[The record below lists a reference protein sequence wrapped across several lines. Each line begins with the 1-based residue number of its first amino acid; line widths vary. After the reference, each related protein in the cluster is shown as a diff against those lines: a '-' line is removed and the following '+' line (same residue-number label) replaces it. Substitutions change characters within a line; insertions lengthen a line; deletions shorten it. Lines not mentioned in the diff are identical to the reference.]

1 MMPMVY
7 LDHSATTPLDPDVL
21 EAMMPYLTEEFGNAS
36 SVYGL
41 GQRARQ
47 AIDQARDDVA
57 AFYGVAAKEVIFT
70 SGGTEGDNFAF
81 QGIAQRNRDRGRH
94 VITSTI
100 EHDAVLRSADALERD
115 GFEVTRL
122 PVDGFGLVDP
132 EALRQALRPDTI
144 LVSIMHAN
152 NEIGTIEPIPE
163 LVAVTRERSQA
174 YFHTD
179 AVQSTGKI
187 PTTIE
192 DLGVDLLSMSAHKL
206 HGPKGVGCLVVRSGV
221 RLEPQMLGGGHERNR
236 RAGTE
241 NVAGIV
247 GLARAVT
254 IARRD
259 LDPNTAHLIRLRDRL
274 IAGILDRIPRAQLTG
289 HPQQRLP
296 HHASFL
302 FEGVEGESLLL
313 QLDMEGI
320 AASSGSACTS
330 GSLEP
335 SHVILALGYPRE
347 RALGSLRLSVGKGN
361 TDADVDLVLERLP
374 QMVARLRVMA
384 PTSAA

>member
-1 MMPMVY
+1 MVY
-7 LDHSATTPLDPDVL
+7 LDHSATTPLDPEVL
-21 EAMMPYLTEEFGNAS
+21 QAMMPYLTEEFGNAS

-47 AIDQARDDVA
+47 AIDQARDEVA
-57 AFYGVAAKEVIFT
+57 AFYGVVAKEVIFT
-70 SGGTEGDNFAF
+70 SGGTEGDNFALR
-81 QGIAQRNRDRGRH
+81 GIAERNADRGRH
-94 VITSTI
+94 IITSTV
-100 EHDAVLRSADALERD
+100 EHDAVLRSAEALERD

-122 PVDGFGLVDP
+122 RVDRFGLVDP
-132 EALRQALRPDTI
+132 AALSEALRPDTI

-152 NEIGTIEPIPE
+152 NEVGTIEPIRE
-163 LVAVTRERSQA
+163 LVAVTRERSDA

-187 PTTIE
+187 PVRVDE
-192 DLGVDLLSMSAHKL
+192 LGVDLLSMSAHKL
-206 HGPKGVGCLVVRSGV
+206 HGPKGVGCLIVRSGV
-221 RLEPQMLGGGHERNR
+221 RLEPQLHGGGHERNR

-247 GLARAVT
+247 GLAEAVG
-254 IARRD
+254 IASRD
-259 LDPNTAHLIRLRDRL
+259 LTTNTAHLTALRDRL
-274 IAGILDRIPRAQLTG
+274 IEGVLDRIPGAELTG

-302 FEGVEGESLLL
+302 FAGVEGESLLL
-313 QLDMEGI
+313 QLDMDGI

-330 GSLEP
+330 GSLEA

-361 TDADVDLVLERLP
+361 TDADIDLVLARLP
-374 QMVARLRVMA
+374 AMVARLRAMA
-384 PTSAA
+384 PISAA

>member
-1 MMPMVY
+1 MVY
-7 LDHSATTPLDPDVL
+7 LDHSATTPLDPEVL
-21 EAMMPYLTEEFGNAS
+21 QAMMPYLTEEFGNAS

-47 AIDQARDDVA
+47 AIDQARDEVA

-70 SGGTEGDNFAF
+70 SGGTEADNFAF
-81 QGIAQRNRDRGRH
+81 QGIAARNTDRGRH

-100 EHDAVLRSADALERD
+100 EHDAVLRSAEALERD

-122 PVDGFGLVDP
+122 PVDRDGLVDP
-132 EALRQALRPDTI
+132 SELRGALRPDTI

-152 NEIGTIEPIPE
+152 NEIGTIEPIRE
-163 LVAVTRERSQA
+163 LVAVTRELSRA

-187 PTTIE
+187 PTGI
-192 DLGVDLLSMSAHKL
+192 DGLGVDLLSMSAHKL

-247 GLARAVT
+247 GLAKALG
-254 IARRD
+254 IAQRD
-259 LDPNTAHLIRLRDRL
+259 MAKNTAHLVGLRDRL
-274 IAGILDRIPRAQLTG
+274 IDGVLDRIPGAELTG
-289 HPQQRLP
+289 HRVSRLP

-302 FEGVEGESLLL
+302 FQGVEGESLLL
-313 QLDMEGI
+313 QLDMDGI

-361 TDADVDLVLERLP
+361 TDADAHLVLDRLP
-374 QMVARLRVMA
+374 EMVARLRAMA
-384 PTSAA
+384 PISAA

>member
-1 MMPMVY
+1 MGPMVY
-7 LDHSATTPLDPDVL
+7 LDHSATTPLDPQVL
-21 EAMMPYLTEEFGNAS
+21 QAMMPYLCEQFGNAS
-36 SVYGL
+36 SVYSL

-47 AIDQARDDVA
+47 AIDQARDEVA
-57 AFYGVAAKEVIFT
+57 AFYGVQAKEIVFT
-70 SGGTEGDNFAF
+70 SGGTEGDNLAWR
-81 QGIAQRNRDRGRH
+81 GVAARNADRGRH
-94 VITSTI
+94 LVTSAV
-100 EHDAVLRSADALERD
+100 EHDAVLRSADALEKE

-122 PVDGFGLVDP
+122 PVDRTGLIDP
-132 EALRQALRPDTI
+132 DDLARALRRDTI

-152 NEIGTIEPIPE
+152 NEIGTIEPLRE
-163 LVAVTRERSQA
+163 LVSVTRKHSA
-174 YFHTD
+174 ATFHTD

-187 PTTIE
+187 PTRVE

-206 HGPKGVGCLVVRSGV
+206 HGPKGVGCLVIRSGV

-247 GLARAVT
+247 GLAKALR
-254 IARRD
+254 IAERD
-259 LDPNTAHLIRLRDRL
+259 AERNNAHLRRLRDRL
-274 IAGILDRIPRAQLTG
+274 IDGILSRIPGSTLTG
-289 HPQQRLP
+289 HPAQRLP

-302 FEGVEGESLLL
+302 FDGVEGESLLL

-335 SHVILALGYPRE
+335 SHVILALGVDRD
-347 RALGSLRLSVGKGN
+347 RALGSLRLSLGKGN
-361 TDADVDLVLERLP
+361 TDAEVDRVLDRLP
-374 QMVARLRVMA
+374 AMVTRLRAMA
-384 PTSAA
+384 PISVA

>member
-1 MMPMVY
+1 MVY
-7 LDHSATTPLDPDVL
+7 LDHSATTPLDPEVL
-21 EAMMPYLTEEFGNAS
+21 QAMMPYLTEEFGNAS

-47 AIDQARDDVA
+47 AIDQARDEVA
-57 AFYGVAAKEVIFT
+57 AFYGVVAKEVIFT
-70 SGGTEGDNFAF
+70 SGGTEGDNFALR
-81 QGIAQRNRDRGRH
+81 GIAERNADRGRH
-94 VITSTI
+94 IITSTI
-100 EHDAVLRSADALERD
+100 EHDAVLRSAEALERD

-122 PVDGFGLVDP
+122 RVDRFGLVDP
-132 EALRQALRPDTI
+132 AALSEALRPDTI

-152 NEIGTIEPIPE
+152 NEVGTIEPIHE
-163 LVAVTRERSQA
+163 LVAVTRERSDA

-187 PTTIE
+187 PVRVDE
-192 DLGVDLLSMSAHKL
+192 LGVDLLSMSAHKL
-206 HGPKGVGCLVVRSGV
+206 HGPKGVGCLIVRSGV
-221 RLEPQMLGGGHERNR
+221 RLEPQLHGGGHERNR

-241 NVAGIV
+241 NVAGVV
-247 GLARAVT
+247 GLAKAMG
-254 IARRD
+254 IASRD
-259 LDPNTAHLIRLRDRL
+259 LTTNTAHLTALRDRL
-274 IAGILDRIPRAQLTG
+274 IEGVLDRIPGAELTG

-302 FEGVEGESLLL
+302 FAGVEGESLLL
-313 QLDMEGI
+313 QLDMDGI

-330 GSLEP
+330 GSLEA

-361 TDADVDLVLERLP
+361 TDADIDLVLARLP
-374 QMVARLRVMA
+374 VMVARLRAMA
-384 PTSAA
+384 PISAA

>member
-7 LDHSATTPLDPDVL
+7 LDHSATTPLDPEVL
-21 EAMMPYLTEEFGNAS
+21 QAMMPYLTTEFGNAS

-70 SGGTEGDNFAF
+70 SGGTEGDNYAL
-81 QGIAQRNRDRGRH
+81 QGIARRNSDRGRH
-94 VITSTI
+94 VVTSTI
-100 EHDAVLRSADALERD
+100 EHDAVLRSAEALERD
-115 GFEVTRL
+115 GFEITRL
-122 PVDGFGLVDP
+122 RVDRFGMVDP
-132 EALRQALRPDTI
+132 EALRRALRPDTI

-152 NEIGTIEPIPE
+152 NEIGTIEPIRE
-163 LVAVTRERSQA
+163 LVAVTRDGSDA

-187 PTTIE
+187 PTTVE
-192 DLGVDLLSMSAHKL
+192 ELGVDLLSMSAHKL

-247 GLARAVT
+247 GLAKAVN

-259 LDPNTAHLIRLRDRL
+259 LETNTAHLTRLRDRL
-274 IAGILDRIPRAQLTG
+274 IAGVLDRIPQAELTG
-289 HPQQRLP
+289 HPRQRLP

-335 SHVILALGYPRE
+335 SHVILALGYPRD
-347 RALGSLRLSVGKGN
+347 RALGSLRLSVGKDN
-361 TDADVDLVLERLP
+361 TDADIDVVLERLP
-374 QMVARLRVMA
+374 QMVARLRLMA
-384 PTSAA
+384 PISAA

>member
-1 MMPMVY
+1 MVY
-7 LDHSATTPLDPDVL
+7 LDHSATTPLDPEVL
-21 EAMMPYLTEEFGNAS
+21 QAMMPYLTGEFGNAS

-47 AIDQARDDVA
+47 AIDQARDEVA
-57 AFYGVAAKEVIFT
+57 GFYGVAAKEVIFT

-81 QGIAQRNRDRGRH
+81 RGIAERNAERGRH

-100 EHDAVLRSADALERD
+100 EHDAVLRSAEDLERE

-122 PVDGFGLVDP
+122 PVDRTGLVDP
-132 EALRQALRPDTI
+132 TDLERALRKDTI
-144 LVSIMHAN
+144 LVSIMMAN
-152 NEIGTIEPIPE
+152 NEIGTIEPIAE
-163 LVAVTRERSQA
+163 LVEITRNHSDA

-179 AVQSTGKI
+179 AVQATGKI
-187 PTTIE
+187 PTSVDE
-192 DLGVDLLSMSAHKL
+192 LGVDLLSMSAHKL
-206 HGPKGVGCLVVRSGV
+206 HGPKGVGALIVRSGV
-221 RLEPQMLGGGHERNR
+221 RLQPQIVGGGHERNR

-247 GLARAVT
+247 GLAKALT
-254 IARRD
+254 IAQRD
-259 LDPNTAHLIRLRDRL
+259 LERNTEHLTTLRDRL
-274 IAGILDRIPRAQLTG
+274 IEGVLDRIPRTELTG
-289 HPQQRLP
+289 HPVKRLP

-302 FEGVEGESLLL
+302 FQGVEGESLLL

-335 SHVILALGYPRE
+335 SHVILALGYPRD
-347 RALGSLRLSVGKGN
+347 RALGSLRLSVGKD
-361 TDADVDLVLERLP
+361 TSDVEIDLVLDRLP
-374 QMVARLRVMA
+374 GMVARLRTMA
-384 PTSAA
+384 PISAA

>member
-1 MMPMVY
+1 MIY
-7 LDHSATTPLDPDVL
+7 LDHSATTPLDPEVL
-21 EAMMPYLTEEFGNAS
+21 DAMLPYLTREFGNAS

-47 AIDQARDDVA
+47 AIDQARDEVA
-57 AFYGVAAKEVIFT
+57 AFYGVQAKEVIFT
-70 SGGTEGDNFAF
+70 SGGTEGDNLAWR
-81 QGIAQRNRDRGRH
+81 GIAVRNQDRGRH
-94 VITSTI
+94 LITSTI
-100 EHDAVLRSADALERD
+100 EHDAVLRSAAALEAE

-122 PVDGFGLVDP
+122 PVDRYGLVVPDDLAH
-132 EALRQALRPDTI
+132 ALRKDTI

-152 NEIGTIEPIPE
+152 NEVGTIEPLQE
-163 LVAVTRERSQA
+163 LAALTHERSSA

-187 PTTIE
+187 ETRADT
-192 DLGVDLLSMSAHKL
+192 LGVDLLSMSAHKL

-221 RLEPQMLGGGHERNR
+221 RMQPQMLGGGHERNR

-247 GLARAVT
+247 GLARALS
-254 IARRD
+254 IAQRD
-259 LDPNTAHLIRLRDRL
+259 LARNTTHLVRLRDRL
-274 IAGILDRIPRAQLTG
+274 ISEVLRRIPGSSLTG

-302 FEGVEGESLLL
+302 FDDIEGESLLL

-335 SHVILALGYPRE
+335 SHVILALGYPRD
-347 RALGSLRLSVGKGN
+347 RALGSLRLSLGKGN
-361 TDADVDLVLERLP
+361 TDQDVDRLLDVLP
-374 QMVARLRVMA
+374 AMVARLRAMS
-384 PTSAA
+384 PISAA

>member
-1 MMPMVY
+1 
-7 LDHSATTPLDPDVL
+7 
-21 EAMMPYLTEEFGNAS
+21 
-36 SVYGL
+36 
-41 GQRARQ
+41 
-47 AIDQARDDVA
+47 
-57 AFYGVAAKEVIFT
+57 
-70 SGGTEGDNFAF
+70 
-81 QGIAQRNRDRGRH
+81 
-94 VITSTI
+94 
-100 EHDAVLRSADALERD
+100 
-115 GFEVTRL
+115 
-122 PVDGFGLVDP
+122 VDP

-152 NEIGTIEPIPE
+152 NEIGTIEPIRE
-163 LVAVTRERSQA
+163 LVAVTREHSDA

-187 PTTIE
+187 PTVVE
-192 DLGVDLLSMSAHKL
+192 ELGVDLLSMSAHKL

-247 GLARAVT
+247 GLAKAVA

-259 LDPNTAHLIRLRDRL
+259 LASNTAHLIQLRDRL
-274 IAGILDRIPRAQLTG
+274 IAGIRDRIPGAELTG
-289 HPQQRLP
+289 HPVQRLP

-335 SHVILALGYPRE
+335 SHVILGLGYPRD

-361 TDADVDLVLERLP
+361 TDADIDLVLERLP
-374 QMVARLRVMA
+374 QMVARLRLMA
-384 PTSAA
+384 PISAA

>member
-1 MMPMVY
+1 MPMVY
-7 LDHSATTPLDPDVL
+7 LDHSATTPLDPEVL

-70 SGGTEGDNFAF
+70 SGGTEGDNFALH
-81 QGIAQRNRDRGRH
+81 GIALRNRDRGRH

-100 EHDAVLRSADALERD
+100 EHDAVLRSAEALERD
-115 GFEVTRL
+115 GFEITRL
-122 PVDGFGLVDP
+122 PVDRFGVVEP
-132 EALRQALRPDTI
+132 ETLRQALRPDTI

-152 NEIGTIEPIPE
+152 NEIGTIEPIRE
-163 LVAVTRERSQA
+163 LVAVTREGGDA

-187 PTTIE
+187 PTAID

-247 GLARAVT
+247 GLAKAVN

-259 LDPNTAHLIRLRDRL
+259 LEANTAHLVRLRDRL
-274 IAGILDRIPRAQLTG
+274 IAGVLDRIPRAELTG
-289 HPQQRLP
+289 HPRQRLP

-361 TDADVDLVLERLP
+361 TDADIDVVLERLP
-374 QMVARLRVMA
+374 QMVARLRLMA
-384 PTSAA
+384 PISAA

>member
-1 MMPMVY
+1 MVY
-7 LDHSATTPLDPDVL
+7 LDHSATTPLDPEVL
-21 EAMMPYLTEEFGNAS
+21 QAMMPYLTEEFGNAS

-47 AIDQARDDVA
+47 AIDQARDEVA

-70 SGGTEGDNFAF
+70 SGGTEGDNLAF
-81 QGIAQRNRDRGRH
+81 RGIAARNADRGRH
-94 VITSTI
+94 VITTTI
-100 EHDAVLRSADALERD
+100 EHDAVLRSAEALERD
-115 GFEVTRL
+115 GFDVTRL
-122 PVDGFGLVDP
+122 LVDRFGLVDP
-132 EALRQALRPDTI
+132 QALREALRPDTI

-152 NEIGTIEPIPE
+152 NEIGTIEPIRE
-163 LVAVTRERSQA
+163 LVGVTRERSDA

-187 PTTIE
+187 PVRV
-192 DLGVDLLSMSAHKL
+192 DQLGVDLLSMSAHKL
-206 HGPKGVGCLVVRSGV
+206 HGPKGVGGLIARSGV
-221 RLEPQMLGGGHERNR
+221 RLEPQLLGGGHERNR

-247 GLARAVT
+247 GLAKAVG
-254 IARRD
+254 IAHRD
-259 LDPNTAHLIRLRDRL
+259 MDKNMAQLTALRDRL
-274 IAGILDRIPRAQLTG
+274 IEGVLDRIPRAELTG
-289 HPQQRLP
+289 HPQRRLP

-302 FEGVEGESLLL
+302 FQAIEGESLLL

-335 SHVILALGYPRE
+335 SHVILALGYPQE

-361 TDADVDLVLERLP
+361 TDADIDLVLDRLP
-374 QMVARLRVMA
+374 AMVGRLRAMA
-384 PTSAA
+384 PISAA

>member
-1 MMPMVY
+1 MPMVY
-7 LDHSATTPLDPDVL
+7 LDHSATTPLDPEVL
-21 EAMMPYLTEEFGNAS
+21 QAMMPYLTEEFGNAS

-47 AIDQARDDVA
+47 AIDQARDELA
-57 AFYGVAAKEVIFT
+57 AFYGVVAKEVIFT

-81 QGIAQRNRDRGRH
+81 RGIAERNADRGRH

-122 PVDGFGLVDP
+122 RVDRFGLVDP
-132 EALRQALRPDTI
+132 ATLREALRPDTI

-152 NEIGTIEPIPE
+152 NEVGTIEPIRE
-163 LVAVTRERSQA
+163 LVAVTREHSQA

-187 PTTIE
+187 PVRVDE
-192 DLGVDLLSMSAHKL
+192 LGVDLLSMSAHKL

-221 RLEPQMLGGGHERNR
+221 RLEPQLHGGGHERNR

-247 GLARAVT
+247 GLAKAIG
-254 IARRD
+254 IAQRD
-259 LDPNTAHLIRLRDRL
+259 MSKNTAHLIALRDRL
-274 IAGILDRIPRAQLTG
+274 IEGVLNRIPRAELTG
-289 HPQQRLP
+289 HPVQRLP

-302 FEGVEGESLLL
+302 FAGVEGESLLL

-330 GSLEP
+330 GSLEA

-361 TDADVDLVLERLP
+361 TDADIDLVLDRLP
-374 QMVARLRVMA
+374 AMVARLRAMA
-384 PTSAA
+384 PISAA

>member
-1 MMPMVY
+1 MAMVY
-7 LDHSATTPLDPDVL
+7 LDHSATTPLDPEVL
-21 EAMMPYLTEEFGNAS
+21 QAMLPYLTEEFGNAS

-47 AIDQARDDVA
+47 AIDQARDEAA

-70 SGGTEGDNFAF
+70 SGGTESDNFALR
-81 QGIAQRNRDRGRH
+81 GVATRNADRGRH
-94 VITSTI
+94 LITSTI
-100 EHDAVLRSADALERD
+100 EHDAVLRCAESLERD

-122 PVDGFGLVDP
+122 PVDRRGLVDP
-132 EALRQALRPDTI
+132 DDLRQALRRDTI

-152 NEIGTIEPIPE
+152 NEVGTIEPIRE
-163 LVAVTRERSQA
+163 LVTVTREQSNA

-187 PTTIE
+187 PTSIDE
-192 DLGVDLLSMSAHKL
+192 LGVDLLSMSAHKL
-206 HGPKGVGCLVVRSGV
+206 HGPKGVGCLVMRSGV
-221 RLEPQMLGGGHERNR
+221 RIEPQILGGGHERNR

-247 GLARAVT
+247 GLAKAMA

-259 LDPNTAHLIRLRDRL
+259 LDRNARQLAGLRDRL
-274 IAGILDRIPRAQLTG
+274 IDGLLNRISGVELTG
-289 HPQQRLP
+289 DPVLRLP

-302 FEGVEGESLLL
+302 FDGVEGESLLL
-313 QLDMEGI
+313 QLDMDGI

-361 TDADVDLVLERLP
+361 TEGEVDLVLERLP
-374 QMVARLRVMA
+374 AMVRRLRTMA

>member
-1 MMPMVY
+1 MPMVY
-7 LDHSATTPLDPDVL
+7 LDHSATTPLDPEVL
-21 EAMMPYLTEEFGNAS
+21 QAMMPYLTEEFGNAS

-47 AIDQARDDVA
+47 AIDQARDEVA

-70 SGGTEGDNFAF
+70 SGGTEGDNLAF
-81 QGIAQRNRDRGRH
+81 RGIAARNADRGRH
-94 VITSTI
+94 IITSTI
-100 EHDAVLRSADALERD
+100 EHDAVLRSAEALERD
-115 GFEVTRL
+115 GFEITRL
-122 PVDGFGLVDP
+122 GVDRFGLVDP
-132 EALRQALRPDTI
+132 QALREALRPDTI

-152 NEIGTIEPIPE
+152 NEIGTIEPIHE
-163 LVAVTRERSQA
+163 LVAVTHERSDA

-187 PTTIE
+187 PVRVDE
-192 DLGVDLLSMSAHKL
+192 LGIDLLSMSAHKL
-206 HGPKGVGCLVVRSGV
+206 HGPKGVGGLIVRSGV
-221 RLEPQMLGGGHERNR
+221 RLQPQLLGGGHERNR

-247 GLARAVT
+247 GLAKAVG
-254 IARRD
+254 IAHRD
-259 LDPNTAHLIRLRDRL
+259 MEKNLALLTALRDRL
-274 IAGILDRIPRAQLTG
+274 IEGVLDRIPRAELTG
-289 HPQQRLP
+289 HPQRRLP

-313 QLDMEGI
+313 QLDMEDI

-335 SHVILALGYPRE
+335 SHVILALGYPQE
-347 RALGSLRLSVGKGN
+347 RALGSLRLSVGKSN
-361 TDADVDLVLERLP
+361 TVADIDLVLDRLP
-374 QMVARLRVMA
+374 AMVGRLRAMA
-384 PTSAA
+384 PISAA

>member
-1 MMPMVY
+1 MPMVY
-7 LDHSATTPLDPDVL
+7 LDHSATTPLDPEVL
-21 EAMMPYLTEEFGNAS
+21 QAMMPYLTEEFGNAS

-47 AIDQARDDVA
+47 AIDQARDEVA

-70 SGGTEGDNFAF
+70 SGGTEGDNLAF
-81 QGIAQRNRDRGRH
+81 QGIAERNADRGRH
-94 VITSTI
+94 VITTTV
-100 EHDAVLRSADALERD
+100 EHDAVLRSADALEQD

-122 PVDGFGLVDP
+122 RVDRDGLVDP
-132 EALRQALRPDTI
+132 AELRRALRPDTI

-152 NEIGTIEPIPE
+152 NEIGTIEPIRE
-163 LVAVTRERSQA
+163 LVSVTREQSGA

-187 PTTIE
+187 PTGLGE
-192 DLGVDLLSMSAHKL
+192 LGVDLLSMSAHKL
-206 HGPKGVGCLVVRSGV
+206 HGPKGVGCLVVRTGV
-221 RLEPQMLGGGHERNR
+221 RIQPQLLGGGHERNR

-247 GLARAVT
+247 GLAKAIG
-254 IARRD
+254 IAQRD
-259 LDPNTAHLIRLRDRL
+259 MAKNTAHLTGLRDRL
-274 IAGILDRIPRAQLTG
+274 IAGVPDRIPGVELTG
-289 HPQQRLP
+289 HPVSRLP

-302 FEGVEGESLLL
+302 FQGVEGESLLL
-313 QLDMEGI
+313 QLDMDGI

-335 SHVILALGYPRE
+335 SHVILALGYPRD

-361 TDADVDLVLERLP
+361 TDADIDLVLDRLP
-374 QMVARLRVMA
+374 GMVARLRAMA
-384 PTSAA
+384 PISAA

>member
-1 MMPMVY
+1 MVPVVY
-7 LDHSATTPLDPDVL
+7 LDHSATTPLDPEVL
-21 EAMMPYLTEEFGNAS
+21 QAMMPYLTDEFGNAS

-47 AIDQARDDVA
+47 AIDEARDQVA
-57 AFYGVAAKEVIFT
+57 AFYGVAAKDVIFT
-70 SGGTEGDNFAF
+70 SGGTEADNFALR
-81 QGIAQRNRDRGRH
+81 GVASRNADRGRH
-94 VITSTI
+94 IIISSI
-100 EHDAVLRSADALERD
+100 EHDAVLRSAQALEQD
-115 GFEVTRL
+115 GFELTRL
-122 PVDGFGLVDP
+122 PVDRQGGVQP
-132 EALRQALRPDTI
+132 EVLRAALRPDTI

-152 NEIGTIEPIPE
+152 NEIGTIEPIAE
-163 LVAVTRERSQA
+163 LVNVTRGHSAA

-187 PTTIE
+187 PT
-192 DLGVDLLSMSAHKL
+192 DVDNLGVDLLSMSAHKL
-206 HGPKGVGCLVVRSGV
+206 HGPKGVGCLIVRTGV
-221 RLEPQMLGGGHERNR
+221 RIEPQILGGGHERNR

-247 GLARAVT
+247 GLSAALR
-254 IARRD
+254 IAGRD
-259 LDPNTAHLIRLRDRL
+259 LEKNTAQLTALRNRL
-274 IAGILDRIPRAQLTG
+274 IEEILARIPGTALTG
-289 HPQQRLP
+289 HPTNRLP

-361 TDADVDLVLERLP
+361 TDADLDLLLDRLP
-374 QMVARLRVMA
+374 TMVGRLRTMA
-384 PTSAA
+384 PISAA

>member
-1 MMPMVY
+1 MVSMVY
-7 LDHSATTPLDPDVL
+7 LDHSATTPLDPEVL
-21 EAMMPYLTEEFGNAS
+21 QAMMPYLTGEFGNAS

-47 AIDQARDDVA
+47 AIDQARDEVA
-57 AFYGVAAKEVIFT
+57 AYYGVAAKEVIFT
-70 SGGTEGDNFAF
+70 SGGTEGDNFALR
-81 QGIAQRNRDRGRH
+81 GIARRNADRGRH

-100 EHDAVLRSADALERD
+100 EHDAVLRSAESLERD

-122 PVDGFGLVDP
+122 SVDRFGSVDP
-132 EALRQALRPDTI
+132 DALRDALRPDTI

-152 NEIGTIEPIPE
+152 NEIGTIEPIRE
-163 LVAVTRERSQA
+163 LAQVTREHSDA

-179 AVQSTGKI
+179 AVPSTGKI
-187 PTTIE
+187 PTLMDE
-192 DLGVDLLSMSAHKL
+192 LGVDLLSMSAHKL

-221 RLEPQMLGGGHERNR
+221 RIEPQLLGGGHERNR

-247 GLARAVT
+247 GLAKAMA
-254 IARRD
+254 IAQRD
-259 LDPNTAHLIRLRDRL
+259 LAANTTHLTELRDRL
-274 IAGILDRIPRAQLTG
+274 INGVMERVPQTELTG
-289 HPQQRLP
+289 HPVQRLP

-302 FEGVEGESLLL
+302 FQGVEGESLLL

-347 RALGSLRLSVGKGN
+347 RALGSLRLSVGKDN
-361 TDADVDLVLERLP
+361 ADTDVDLVLERLP
-374 QMVARLRVMA
+374 DMVARLRAMA
-384 PTSAA
+384 PISAA

>member
-1 MMPMVY
+1 MVY
-7 LDHSATTPLDPDVL
+7 LDHSATTPLDPEVL
-21 EAMMPYLTEEFGNAS
+21 QAMMPYLTEEFGNAS

-47 AIDQARDDVA
+47 AIDQARDEVA
-57 AFYGVAAKEVIFT
+57 AFYGVVAKEVIFT
-70 SGGTEGDNFAF
+70 SGGTEGDNFALR
-81 QGIAQRNRDRGRH
+81 GIAERNADRGRH
-94 VITSTI
+94 IITSTI
-100 EHDAVLRSADALERD
+100 EHDAVLRSAEALERD

-122 PVDGFGLVDP
+122 RVDRFGLVDP
-132 EALRQALRPDTI
+132 AALSEALRPDTS

-152 NEIGTIEPIPE
+152 NEVGTIEPIRE
-163 LVAVTRERSQA
+163 LVAVTRERSDA

-187 PTTIE
+187 PVRVDE
-192 DLGVDLLSMSAHKL
+192 LGVDLLSMSAHKL
-206 HGPKGVGCLVVRSGV
+206 HGPKGVGCLIVRSGV
-221 RLEPQMLGGGHERNR
+221 RLEPQLHGGGHERNR

-247 GLARAVT
+247 GLAKAMGIT
-254 IARRD
+254 SRD
-259 LDPNTAHLIRLRDRL
+259 LTTNTAHLTALRDRL
-274 IAGILDRIPRAQLTG
+274 IEGVLDRIPGAELTG

-302 FEGVEGESLLL
+302 FAGVEGESLLL
-313 QLDMEGI
+313 QLDMDGI

-330 GSLEP
+330 GSLEA

-361 TDADVDLVLERLP
+361 TDADIDLVLARLP
-374 QMVARLRVMA
+374 AMVARLRAMA
-384 PTSAA
+384 PISAA

>member
-1 MMPMVY
+1 MPMVY
-7 LDHSATTPLDPDVL
+7 LDHSATTPLDPEVL
-21 EAMMPYLTEEFGNAS
+21 QAMMPYLTEEFGNAS

-47 AIDQARDDVA
+47 AIDQARDEVA
-57 AFYGVAAKEVIFT
+57 AFYGVVAKEVIFT
-70 SGGTEGDNFAF
+70 SGGTEGDNFALR
-81 QGIAQRNRDRGRH
+81 GIAERNADRGRH
-94 VITSTI
+94 IITSTI
-100 EHDAVLRSADALERD
+100 EHDAVLRSAEALERD

-122 PVDGFGLVDP
+122 RVDRFGLVDP
-132 EALRQALRPDTI
+132 AALSEALRPDTI

-152 NEIGTIEPIPE
+152 NEVGTIEPIRE
-163 LVAVTRERSQA
+163 LVAVTRERSDA

-187 PTTIE
+187 PVRVDE
-192 DLGVDLLSMSAHKL
+192 LGVDLLSMSAHKL
-206 HGPKGVGCLVVRSGV
+206 HGPKGVGCLIVRSGV
-221 RLEPQMLGGGHERNR
+221 RLEPQLHGGGHERNR

-247 GLARAVT
+247 GLAKAMGIT
-254 IARRD
+254 SRD
-259 LDPNTAHLIRLRDRL
+259 LTTNTAHLTALRDRL
-274 IAGILDRIPRAQLTG
+274 IEGVLDRIPGAELTG

-302 FEGVEGESLLL
+302 FAGVEGESLLL
-313 QLDMEGI
+313 QLDMDGI

-330 GSLEP
+330 GSLEA

-361 TDADVDLVLERLP
+361 TDADIDLVLARLP
-374 QMVARLRVMA
+374 AMVARLRAMA
-384 PTSAA
+384 PISAA

>member
-1 MMPMVY
+1 MVY
-7 LDHSATTPLDPDVL
+7 LDHSATTPLDPEVL
-21 EAMMPYLTEEFGNAS
+21 EAMLPYLTEEFGNAS

-47 AIDQARDDVA
+47 AIDQARDEVA
-57 AFYGVAAKEVIFT
+57 AFYSVASKEVIFT

-81 QGIAQRNRDRGRH
+81 RGIAQRNADRGRH
-94 VITSTI
+94 LITSTI
-100 EHDAVLRSADALERD
+100 EHDAVLRSADELERE

-122 PVDGFGLVDP
+122 PADRTGLINP
-132 EALRQALRPDTI
+132 RHLERALRKDTI
-144 LVSIMHAN
+144 LVSLMHAN
-152 NEIGTIEPIPE
+152 NEIGTIQPIAE
-163 LVAVTRERSQA
+163 LVEVTREHSDA

-187 PTTIE
+187 PTSVE
-192 DLGVDLLSMSAHKL
+192 ELGVDMLSMSAHKL
-206 HGPKGVGCLVVRSGV
+206 HGPKGVGALIVRSGV
-221 RLEPQMLGGGHERNR
+221 RLQPQILGGGHERNR

-247 GLARAVT
+247 GLAKALS
-254 IARRD
+254 IAQRD
-259 LDPNTAHLIRLRDRL
+259 LVKNTEHLTRLRDRL
-274 IAGILDRIPRAQLTG
+274 IEGVLDRIPRAELTG
-289 HPQQRLP
+289 HPVNRLP

-302 FEGVEGESLLL
+302 FQGVEGESLLL
-313 QLDMEGI
+313 QLDMVGI

-361 TDADVDLVLERLP
+361 SDQDVDLLLDQLP
-374 QMVARLRVMA
+374 GMVARLRTMA
-384 PTSAA
+384 PISAA

>member
-1 MMPMVY
+1 
-7 LDHSATTPLDPDVL
+7 
-21 EAMMPYLTEEFGNAS
+21 
-36 SVYGL
+36 
-41 GQRARQ
+41 
-47 AIDQARDDVA
+47 
-57 AFYGVAAKEVIFT
+57 
-70 SGGTEGDNFAF
+70 
-81 QGIAQRNRDRGRH
+81 
-94 VITSTI
+94 
-100 EHDAVLRSADALERD
+100 
-115 GFEVTRL
+115 
-122 PVDGFGLVDP
+122 
-132 EALRQALRPDTI
+132 
-144 LVSIMHAN
+144 MHAN
-152 NEIGTIEPIPE
+152 NEIGTIEPIRE
-163 LVAVTRERSQA
+163 LVDMTRERSSA

-187 PTTIE
+187 PTGIN

-221 RLEPQMLGGGHERNR
+221 RLEPQILGGGHERNR

-247 GLARAVT
+247 GLAKAIG
-254 IARRD
+254 IAQRD
-259 LDPNTAHLIRLRDRL
+259 MAKNTAQLVSMRDRL
-274 IAGILDRIPRAQLTG
+274 IEGVLDRIPGAELTG
-289 HPQQRLP
+289 HRTKRLP

-313 QLDMEGI
+313 QLDMDGI

-361 TDADVDLVLERLP
+361 TDADIDLVLDRLP
-374 QMVARLRVMA
+374 VMVARLRAMA
-384 PTSAA
+384 PISAA

>member
-1 MMPMVY
+1 MMSMVY
-7 LDHSATTPLDPDVL
+7 LDHSATTPLDPEVL
-21 EAMMPYLTEEFGNAS
+21 QAMMPYLTDEFGNAS

-47 AIDQARDDVA
+47 AIDQARDEVA
-57 AFYGVAAKEVIFT
+57 AYYGVAAKEVIFT
-70 SGGTEGDNFAF
+70 SGGTEGDNFAL
-81 QGIAQRNRDRGRH
+81 QGIAQRNANQGRH
-94 VITSTI
+94 MITSTI
-100 EHDAVLRSADALERD
+100 EHDAVLRSADALEQA

-122 PVDGFGLVDP
+122 PVDRTGLVDP
-132 EALRQALRPDTI
+132 ADLGRALRPDTI
-144 LVSIMHAN
+144 LVSVMHAN
-152 NEIGTIEPIPE
+152 NEIGTIEPIRE
-163 LVAVTRERSQA
+163 LVAVTRERSRA

-187 PTTIE
+187 PTRVDE
-192 DLGVDLLSMSAHKL
+192 LGVDLLSMSAHKL

-221 RLEPQMLGGGHERNR
+221 RLLPQMLGGGHERNR

-241 NVAGIV
+241 NVASIV
-247 GLARAVT
+247 GLAKA
-254 IARRD
+254 IGIGQRD
-259 LDPNTAHLIRLRDRL
+259 MAKNTTQLTALRDRL
-274 IAGILDRIPRAQLTG
+274 IEGVLGRIPGTELTG
-289 HPQQRLP
+289 HPVHRLP

-313 QLDMEGI
+313 QLDMDGF

-361 TDADVDLVLERLP
+361 TESEIELVLDRLP
-374 QMVARLRVMA
+374 GMVARLRAMT
-384 PTSAA
+384 PISAA

>member
-1 MMPMVY
+1 MPMVY
-7 LDHSATTPLDPDVL
+7 LDHSATTPLDPEVL
-21 EAMMPYLTEEFGNAS
+21 QAMMPYLTEEFGNAS

-70 SGGTEGDNFAF
+70 SGGTEGDNLAF
-81 QGIAQRNRDRGRH
+81 RGIAERNADRGRH

-100 EHDAVLRSADALERD
+100 EHDAVLRSAAALERD
-115 GFEVTRL
+115 GFQVTRL
-122 PVDGFGLVDP
+122 RVDRFGLVDP
-132 EALRQALRPDTI
+132 QALREALRPDTI

-152 NEIGTIEPIPE
+152 NEIGTIEPIRE
-163 LVAVTRERSQA
+163 LVGVTRERSDA

-187 PTTIE
+187 PTRVDE
-192 DLGVDLLSMSAHKL
+192 LGVDLLSMSAHKL
-206 HGPKGVGCLVVRSGV
+206 HGPKGVGGLMVRSGV
-221 RLEPQMLGGGHERNR
+221 RLEPQLLGGGHERNR

-247 GLARAVT
+247 GLAKAVG
-254 IARRD
+254 IAQRD
-259 LDPNTAHLIRLRDRL
+259 MQKNMAHLTGLRDRL
-274 IAGILDRIPRAQLTG
+274 IEGVLDRIPRAELTG

-302 FEGVEGESLLL
+302 FQGVEGESLLL

-361 TDADVDLVLERLP
+361 TDADIDLVLDRLP
-374 QMVARLRVMA
+374 AMVGRLRAMA
-384 PTSAA
+384 PISAA

>member
-1 MMPMVY
+1 MVY
-7 LDHSATTPLDPDVL
+7 LDHSATTPLDPEVL
-21 EAMMPYLTEEFGNAS
+21 QAMMPYLTEEFGNAS

-47 AIDQARDDVA
+47 AIDQARDEVA

-70 SGGTEGDNFAF
+70 SGGTEGDNLAF
-81 QGIAQRNRDRGRH
+81 RGIAERNADRGRH
-94 VITSTI
+94 IITSTI
-100 EHDAVLRSADALERD
+100 EHDAVLRSAEALERD

-122 PVDGFGLVDP
+122 RVDRFGLVDP
-132 EALRQALRPDTI
+132 QTLGEALRPDTI

-152 NEIGTIEPIPE
+152 NEVGTIEPIQE
-163 LVAVTRERSQA
+163 LVAVTRERSDA

-187 PTTIE
+187 PVRVDE
-192 DLGVDLLSMSAHKL
+192 LGVDLLAMSAHKL

-221 RLEPQMLGGGHERNR
+221 RLEPQLRGGGHERNR

-247 GLARAVT
+247 GLAKALG
-254 IARRD
+254 IAQRD
-259 LDPNTAHLIRLRDRL
+259 MSKNSAHLTALRDRL
-274 IAGILDRIPRAQLTG
+274 IEGVLNRIPRAELTG
-289 HPQQRLP
+289 HPVQRLP

-302 FEGVEGESLLL
+302 FAGVEGESLLL

-330 GSLEP
+330 GSLEA
-335 SHVILALGYPRE
+335 SHVILALGYPHE

-361 TDADVDLVLERLP
+361 TDADIDLVLDRLP
-374 QMVARLRVMA
+374 AMVARLRAMA
-384 PTSAA
+384 PISAA

>member
-1 MMPMVY
+1 MVY
-7 LDHSATTPLDPDVL
+7 LDHSATTPLDPEVL
-21 EAMMPYLTEEFGNAS
+21 QAMMPYLTEEFGNAS

-47 AIDQARDDVA
+47 AIDQARDEVA
-57 AFYGVAAKEVIFT
+57 AFYGVVAKEVIFT
-70 SGGTEGDNFAF
+70 SGGTEGDNFALR
-81 QGIAQRNRDRGRH
+81 GIAERNADRGRH
-94 VITSTI
+94 IITSTV
-100 EHDAVLRSADALERD
+100 EHDAVLRSAEALERD

-122 PVDGFGLVDP
+122 RVDRFGLVDP
-132 EALRQALRPDTI
+132 AALSEALRPDTI

-152 NEIGTIEPIPE
+152 NEVGTIEPIRE
-163 LVAVTRERSQA
+163 LVAVTRERSDA

-187 PTTIE
+187 PVRVDE
-192 DLGVDLLSMSAHKL
+192 LGVDLLSMSAHKL
-206 HGPKGVGCLVVRSGV
+206 HGPKGVGCLIVRSGV
-221 RLEPQMLGGGHERNR
+221 RLEPQLHGGGHERNR

-247 GLARAVT
+247 GLAEAVG
-254 IARRD
+254 IASRD
-259 LDPNTAHLIRLRDRL
+259 LTTNTAHLTALRDRL
-274 IAGILDRIPRAQLTG
+274 IEGVLDRIPGAELTG

-302 FEGVEGESLLL
+302 FAGVEGESLLL
-313 QLDMEGI
+313 QLDMDGI

-330 GSLEP
+330 GSLEA

-361 TDADVDLVLERLP
+361 TDADIDLVLARLP
-374 QMVARLRVMA
+374 AMVARLRAMA
-384 PTSAA
+384 PVSAA

>member
-1 MMPMVY
+1 MVY
-7 LDHSATTPLDPDVL
+7 LDHSATTPLDPEVL
-21 EAMMPYLTEEFGNAS
+21 QAMMPYLTSEYGNAS

-47 AIDQARDDVA
+47 AIDQARDEVA

-70 SGGTEGDNFAF
+70 SGGTEGDNFALR
-81 QGIAQRNRDRGRH
+81 GIASRNAERGRH
-94 VITSTI
+94 VVTSAI
-100 EHDAVLRSADALERD
+100 EHDAILRSAEGLERE

-122 PVDGFGLVDP
+122 PVDRHGLVDP
-132 EALRQALRPDTI
+132 GMLRQVLRRDTI

-163 LVAVTRERSQA
+163 LAQVTREHSDA

-187 PTTIE
+187 PTLMDE
-192 DLGVDLLSMSAHKL
+192 LGVDLLSMSAHKL
-206 HGPKGVGCLVVRSGV
+206 HGPKGSGCLVVRSGV
-221 RLEPQMLGGGHERNR
+221 RIEPQLLGGGHERNR

-247 GLARAVT
+247 GLAKAMA
-254 IARRD
+254 IAQRD
-259 LDPNTAHLIRLRDRL
+259 LAANTTHLTELRDRL
-274 IAGILDRIPRAQLTG
+274 INGVMDRVPQTELTG
-289 HPQQRLP
+289 HPVQRLP

-302 FEGVEGESLLL
+302 FQGVEGESLLL

-361 TDADVDLVLERLP
+361 TAAEVDQVLDRLP
-374 QMVARLRVMA
+374 KMVRRLRTMA
-384 PTSAA
+384 PISAA

>member
-1 MMPMVY
+1 MVSMVY
-7 LDHSATTPLDPDVL
+7 LDHSATTPLDPEVL
-21 EAMMPYLTEEFGNAS
+21 QAMMPYLTGEFGNAS

-47 AIDQARDDVA
+47 AIDQARDEVA
-57 AFYGVAAKEVIFT
+57 AYYGVAAKEVIFT
-70 SGGTEGDNFAF
+70 SGGTEGDNFAL
-81 QGIAQRNRDRGRH
+81 QGIAQRNADRGRH

-100 EHDAVLRSADALERD
+100 EHDAVLRSADALEQA

-122 PVDGFGLVDP
+122 PVDRTGLVDP
-132 EALRQALRPDTI
+132 ADLGRALRPDTI
-144 LVSIMHAN
+144 LVSVMHAN
-152 NEIGTIEPIPE
+152 NEIGTIEPIRE
-163 LVAVTRERSQA
+163 LVAVTRERSSA

-187 PTTIE
+187 ATRVDE
-192 DLGVDLLSMSAHKL
+192 LGVDLLSMSAHKL
-206 HGPKGVGCLVVRSGV
+206 HGPKGAGCLVVRSGV
-221 RLEPQMLGGGHERNR
+221 RLLPQILGGGHERNR

-247 GLARAVT
+247 GLAKAIG

-259 LDPNTAHLIRLRDRL
+259 MAKNTTHLTALRDRL
-274 IAGILDRIPRAQLTG
+274 IAGVLGRIPAAELTG
-289 HPQQRLP
+289 HPVNRLP

-313 QLDMEGI
+313 QLDMDGF

-361 TDADVDLVLERLP
+361 TEGEIELVLDRLP
-374 QMVARLRVMA
+374 GMVARLRAMA
-384 PTSAA
+384 PISAA